1 MKKRLIGSLMLFCG
15 SLVAQAPYLLPN
27 GWLAGTV
34 IPSSCKTGQD
44 PAFYNTSTSI
54 LYECLGN
61 SYVTSVGPGTGT
73 VTSVGLATPGY
84 YAVSGSPVTTNGTL
98 TVASATGLTSHQVI
112 GTCGTA
118 TTIGLCGLVAAD
130 IPSLN
135 YQAPISLTT
144 TGSSGAATFIGNV
157 LNVPQYTGGGG
168 SSFYQTMQSNGT
180 PQTQEPALN
189 FIPGTNVTI
198 SCADGT
204 SVTNCTFNSTASG
217 MVYPSG
223 SGFAVV
229 SGGTSWGT
237 TLADPLTG
245 THGGTGVN
253 NGANT
258 LTLAG
263 NVAFSGAFNPTFVIP
278 ASGTWTFPA
287 AGTLVNTGVTA
298 LNSMTSASS
307 LATVGTIGTGVW
319 HGTIVG
325 SAYGGTGVNNTSTLT
340 LGTSNVNLATLGT
353 GIVKN
358 TTTTGNLTNA
368 ASSDVIALWTT
379 CTVGYLKYDGTCS
392 NPAGTGTVT
401 VVGAGSLTS
410 TALVTGGG
418 TQTVQTPSATT
429 TLDSS
434 GNFVTPGAIT
444 TGSGGSVA
452 GYLQMGQG
460 TAPSVGTTAITETAP
475 ASVTSYLLVWP
486 GAAASGLPH
495 WTNSSGTVTETV
507 STVATADIAAN
518 AVTSAK
524 LAVVNTR
531 RVCDIAVGDT
541 SASAALVNGQLGPQK
556 RICYIPAASTVVEMD
571 VAADGGT
578 PNVIVA
584 VSHAGS
590 DSNIVSSALA
600 TVGSGGIAC
609 SNTGGTTGIDGTTTC
624 SATLQNTSMAAG
636 DYLELVSG
644 TAGGT
649 AKFMTIHVIYTVN

>member
-1 MKKRLIGSLMLFCG
+1 M
-15 SLVAQAPYLLPN
+15 
-27 GWLAGTV
+27 
-34 IPSSCKTGQD
+34 
-44 PAFYNTSTSI
+44 
-54 LYECLGN
+54 
-61 SYVTSVGPGTGT
+61 
-73 VTSVGLATPGY
+73 
-84 YAVSGSPVTTNGTL
+84 
-98 TVASATGLTSHQVI
+98 
-112 GTCGTA
+112 
-118 TTIGLCGLVAAD
+118 
-130 IPSLN
+130 
-135 YQAPISLTT
+135 
-144 TGSSGAATFIGNV
+144 
-157 LNVPQYTGGGG
+157 
-168 SSFYQTMQSNGT
+168 
-180 PQTQEPALN
+180 
-189 FIPGTNVTI
+189 
-198 SCADGT
+198 
-204 SVTNCTFNSTASG
+204 
-217 MVYPSG
+217 
-223 SGFAVV
+223 
-229 SGGTSWGT
+229 
-237 TLADPLTG
+237 
-245 THGGTGVN
+245 
-253 NGANT
+253 
-258 LTLAG
+258 
-263 NVAFSGAFNPTFVIP
+263 
-278 ASGTWTFPA
+278 
-287 AGTLVNTGVTA
+287 
-298 LNSMTSASS
+298 
-307 LATVGTIGTGVW
+307 
-319 HGTIVG
+319 
-325 SAYGGTGVNNTSTLT
+325 
-340 LGTSNVNLATLGT
+340 
-353 GIVKN
+353 
-358 TTTTGNLTNA
+358 
-368 ASSDVIALWTT
+368 
-379 CTVGYLKYDGTCS
+379 
-392 NPAGTGTVT
+392 
-401 VVGAGSLTS
+401 
-410 TALVTGGG
+410 VTGGG

-541 SASAALVNGQLGPQK
+541 SASAALVRGSWNRRKGYA
-556 RICYIPAASTVVEMD
+556 IFHSYTVVEMD